1 MMRLVAGAV
10 LLAALV
16 GTAAGCSS
24 AATGSAAPL
33 ASAPAM
39 HSAVTATP
47 NSGTVVTCASLSSI
61 IRVLVA
67 DQRNQ
72 DRTYQ
77 EKWVMG
83 NQGGDLNAALDHTDA
98 ATTGHTQVDS
108 EAAQFNSD
116 ANTFWGDLGSLR
128 HAGDGLVAARARPRK

>member
-24 AATGSAAPL
+24 AATGSAAPPV
-33 ASAPAM
+33 SAPAT

-47 NSGTVVTCASLSSI
+47 NSGTVVTCASLSPI

-72 DRTYQ
+72 DRTYR
-77 EKWVMG
+77 ESVMG
-83 NQGGDLNAALDHTDA
+83 NQGGDLNDPLDATDA

-108 EAAQFNSD
+108 DAAQFR
-116 ANTFWGDLGSLR
+116 LR
-128 HAGDGLVAARARPRK
+128 REQLPVRQQPVPGTGLAE